1 MDEFVYDA
9 IANLKHII
17 GCEDIVFKDSGRE
30 TYDGHIWVRG
40 NEFVAEFKNIV
51 SKSCF
56 MSILNRLNGIKLHT
70 DKPVMLISNFIPP
83 SMADKLFNEDINV
96 LDAAGNAR
104 IKSEN
109 LFIRISGEKSTRM
122 YSKEKATKAFNETGL
137 KLVFY
142 LLLDDG
148 NVNLTYRELSERTQ
162 LSLGAIK
169 NVFEELKSKNF
180 ILVSKKGRFLK
191 RKSDL
196 IDLWQINYNMYLKPK
211 LLLKRYTFT
220 NRSDRGKW
228 KDIALPSGMFWG
240 GEAASFMVNEF
251 LHPEYF
257 DIYTEHNSQALLK
270 TGLFIP
276 AENGEVRVYQK
287 FWTDNSMSNIVPKLL
302 IYADLMGSGDSR
314 CLEAANKL
322 YDDEKLS
329 I

>member
-9 IANLKHII
+9 IANLKHIM
-17 GCEDIVFKDSGRE
+17 GCEDIVFKDSGCE
-30 TYDGHIWVRG
+30 TYDGNVLVRD
-40 NEFVAEFKNIV
+40 NEFVAELKSLV
-51 SKSCF
+51 SRSNF
-56 MSILNRLNGIKLHT
+56 MSILNRLNGLKLHT
-70 DKPVMLISNFIPP
+70 GKPVMLISNYISP

-109 LFIRISGEKSTRM
+109 LFIRISGEKSPRV

-148 NVNLTYRELSERTQ
+148 NVNLSYRELNERTR

-169 NVFEELKSKNF
+169 NVFEELKCKNF

-211 LLLKRYTFT
+211 LLLKRYAFT
-220 NRSDRGKW
+220 NRSDKW
-228 KDIALPSGMFWG
+228 KDITLPSGMYWG
-240 GEAASFMVNEF
+240 GEAASFMVNGF
-251 LHPEYF
+251 LHPEHF

-276 AENGEVRVYQK
+276 TENGEVRVYRK
-287 FWTDNSMSNIVPKLL
+287 FWTDNSMSNIVPNLL

-322 YDDEKLS
+322 YNDEKLF